1 MDNLADGAVGADAF
15 DDEEVHADRRSNQ
28 GELHVDEHHDV
39 EPDEVKAQRFDNRIE
54 HRQRDEDDGD
64 RFEHAAEGQE
74 DEVDADEDNPAADL
88 CVRDERH
95 QGLRCLQGCQD
106 EAEQHGADHDGE
118 NHRGRLDRVLQDFAH
133 IAELYRAINKE
144 RDNQA
149 VERADGSGFG
159 RREEAGVDTADDD
172 NRQQQAPDIFLE
184 RCHALLPAGCR
195 LALHVA
201 AAENEVA
208 DEEEGH
214 ENARYNTR
222 NEELADRLTRDGAVK
237 NHRDARRNQD
247 AERAARGDG
256 AEDGRAFIAALEHFR
271 NGHGANRDGRG
282 YARARDCG
290 ENGTGENRRD
300 ADAARQ
306 MAEPFA
312 AELKEAV
319 ADFAFEQNLTHE
331 DVQRH
336 GDEHEVVEGLIG
348 DDRNLRKRGRTAEE
362 KEHAEHT
369 AEQ

>member
-1 MDNLADGAVGADAF
+1 MSTTNKDIAIFKLSIRFQNRLFLQKGLAHRFQTNLWIRSF
-15 DDEEVHADRRSNQ
+15 SLILYRRDLALLQ
-28 GELHVDEHHDV
+28 YRRQPRGELRGEAEQDDFEGH
-39 EPDEVKAQRFDNRIE
+39 
-54 HRQRDEDDGD
+54 DDG
-64 RFEHAAEGQE
+64 EWHGAKGQK

-201 AAENEVA
+201 AAENEVE
-208 DEEEGH
+208 DEEERH
-214 ENARYNTR
+214 ENARYNPR
-222 NEELADRLTRDGAVK
+222 NEELADRLTRDGTVK

-256 AEDGRAFIAALEHFR
+256 A
-271 NGHGANRDGRG
+271 
-282 YARARDCG
+282 
-290 ENGTGENRRD
+290 
-300 ADAARQ
+300 
-306 MAEPFA
+306 
-312 AELKEAV
+312 
-319 ADFAFEQNLTHE
+319 
-331 DVQRH
+331 
-336 GDEHEVVEGLIG
+336 
-348 DDRNLRKRGRTAEE
+348 
-362 KEHAEHT
+362 
-369 AEQ
+369 